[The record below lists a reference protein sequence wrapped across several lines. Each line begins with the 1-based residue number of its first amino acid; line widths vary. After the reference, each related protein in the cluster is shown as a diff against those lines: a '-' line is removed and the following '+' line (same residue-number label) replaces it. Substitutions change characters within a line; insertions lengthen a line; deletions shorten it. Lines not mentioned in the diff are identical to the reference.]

1 MSYWRRQ
8 NSQFNISLQPSS
20 RGRRRVELLSPQFAA
35 MPGAGTV
42 VAVSVSCR
50 RRLCLQSPF
59 PGCRRQ
65 PPSGVRSRVIKFA
78 VATSS
83 LQSSHP
89 VCSRYSECG
98 VMVISVRSSSP
109 VCSHRHCLFAVAVVG
124 MPCSSST
131 WSQGHQFT
139 VVMNSCLS
147 SWTRVTRHELA
158 SHVMN
163 SSQPSVM
170 RHVCTLSISL
180 M

>member
-89 VCSRYSECG
+89 VCSRYSGCG
-98 VMVISVRSSSP
+98 VMVISVPSPSPAWSHPHQCAGVIISVQSPSLSVCGRRRRHAVFVINVKSRSS
-109 VCSHRHCLFAVAVVG
+109 VYRRHELV
-124 MPCSSST
+124 SL
-131 WSQGHQFT
+131 
-139 VVMNSCLS
+139 VMNS
-147 SWTRVTRHELA
+147 RHT
-158 SHVMN
+158 S
-163 SSQPSVM
+163 
-170 RHVCTLSISL
+170 
-180 M
+180 